1 MKGPSTVKGVQ
12 KLVGSINFLRQFI
25 PDYSRMAEPI
35 TRLLSS
41 KSKEIVWG
49 SEQKETWETI
59 LESLEKRLTISQ
71 IQEEGELI
79 LRTDASTFGIGGV
92 LLQKQE
98 DREVLINLFSRK
110 FTKTEQRWTTIEQ
123 EAFGIVYGVIS
134 NSYYLLGKRFTVET
148 DHRNL
153 TFIYKSEVPKLLRW
167 RLKLAQFEFDIHHIP
182 GKVNLTADV
191 LSRISQVQ
199 ESSFVKSIQHSDDMN
214 EITEH
219 EPSRKDDSPKI
230 IDLIKKGP

>member
-1 MKGPSTVKGVQ
+1 RCVNSVLGGLIGPKCLVYLDDILVFGEDEGTFVKNLQEVLHRLAEVNLLLNYDKCQIGMREVKYLGFIVNSHGRRIDPDRIQNLRDMKGPSRVKGVQ

-35 TRLLSS
+35 PRLLSS

-59 LESLEKRLTISQ
+59 LESLEKRLTISH

-98 DREVLINLFSRK
+98 DREGLINLFSRK

-123 EAFGIVYGVIS
+123 EAKEVY
-134 NSYYLLGKRFTVET
+134 RR
-148 DHRNL
+148 DR
-153 TFIYKSEVPKLLRW
+153 
-167 RLKLAQFEFDIHHIP
+167 
-182 GKVNLTADV
+182 
-191 LSRISQVQ
+191 
-199 ESSFVKSIQHSDDMN
+199 
-214 EITEH
+214 
-219 EPSRKDDSPKI
+219 SP
-230 IDLIKKGP
+230 